1 MIGAINALNW
11 AEMEQTPQYP
21 KGDLRR
27 MLAVLAA
34 IDSLESA
41 TLVKLAE
48 RTGIDKKTVTNLIEQ
63 AREQA
68 GVAVAKNGAV
78 YSIEEWGPV
87 IKKAG
92 AKMCLAGALNAPI
105 M

>member
-1 MIGAINALNW
+1 
-11 AEMEQTPQYP
+11 MEQAPQYP

-34 IDSLESA
+34 IDSMEIA

-48 RTGIDKKTVTNLIEQ
+48 RTGIDKKTVTNLVEQ

-68 GVAVAKNGAV
+68 GVVIVKNGAA
-78 YSIEEWGPV
+78 YTIENWGPV

-92 AKMCLAGALNAPI
+92 ATMCLTGALNAPKI
-105 M
+105 

>member
-1 MIGAINALNW
+1 
-11 AEMEQTPQYP
+11 
-21 KGDLRR
+21 

-48 RTGIDKKTVTNLIEQ
+48 RTGIDKKTVTNLIDQ
-63 AREQA
+63 ARTQA
-68 GVAVAKNGAV
+68 GVLIEKNGAV
-78 YSIEEWGPV
+78 YSIREWGPV
-87 IKKAG
+87 IKKNG
-92 AKMCLAGALNAPI
+92 ARMCLTGALNAPK

>member
-1 MIGAINALNW
+1 MD
-11 AEMEQTPQYP
+11 QTPQYP

-27 MLAVLAA
+27 MLTVLAA

-48 RTGIDKKTVTNLIEQ
+48 RTGIDKKTVTNLIDQ
-63 AREQA
+63 ARTQA
-68 GVAVAKNGAV
+68 GVLIEKNGAV
-78 YSIEEWGPV
+78 YSIQEWGPV
-87 IKKAG
+87 IKKNG
-92 AKMCLAGALNAPI
+92 ARMCLTGALNAPK

>member
-1 MIGAINALNW
+1 MT
-11 AEMEQTPQYP
+11 QTPQYP

-34 IDSLESA
+34 IDALAPA

-48 RTGIDKKTVTNLIEQ
+48 RTGIDKKTVTNLIDQ

-68 GVAVAKNGAV
+68 GVIVVKSGAQ
-78 YSIEEWGPV
+78 YTIEEWGPI
-87 IKKAG
+87 IKKSG
-92 AKMCLAGALNAPI
+92 AKMCLNGALNAPI
-105 M
+105 I

>member
-1 MIGAINALNW
+1 
-11 AEMEQTPQYP
+11 
-21 KGDLRR
+21 

-34 IDSLESA
+34 IDALAPA

-68 GVAVAKNGAV
+68 GVIVVKSGAQ
-78 YSIEEWGPV
+78 YSIEEWGPI
-87 IKKAG
+87 IKKTG
-92 AKMCLAGALNAPI
+92 AKMCLTGALNAPI
-105 M
+105 I

>member
-1 MIGAINALNW
+1 M
-11 AEMEQTPQYP
+11 EMERTPQYP

-34 IDSLESA
+34 IDSMQPA
-41 TLVKLAE
+41 TLVKLVE
-48 RTGIDKKTVTNLIEQ
+48 RTGIDKKTVTNLIGQ

-68 GVAVAKNGAV
+68 GVIVDKSGVA
-78 YSIEEWGPV
+78 YSITEWGPV
-87 IKKAG
+87 IKRNG
-92 AKMCLAGALNAPI
+92 ARMCLTGALNAPT

>member
-1 MIGAINALNW
+1 MAL
-11 AEMEQTPQYP
+11 TPQYP

-34 IDSLESA
+34 IDALAPA

-68 GVAVAKNGAV
+68 GVIVVKSGAE
-78 YSIEEWGPV
+78 YSIEEWGPI

-92 AKMCLAGALNAPI
+92 AKMCLTGALNAPN

>member
-1 MIGAINALNW
+1 MD
-11 AEMEQTPQYP
+11 QTPQYP

-48 RTGIDKKTVTNLIEQ
+48 RTGIDKKTVTNLIDQ
-63 AREQA
+63 ACTQA
-68 GVAVAKNGAV
+68 GVLIEKNGAV
-78 YSIEEWGPV
+78 YSIREWGPV
-87 IKKAG
+87 IKKNG
-92 AKMCLAGALNAPI
+92 ARMCLTGALNAPK

>member
-1 MIGAINALNW
+1 
-11 AEMEQTPQYP
+11 
-21 KGDLRR
+21 

-34 IDSLESA
+34 IDALAPA

-68 GVAVAKNGAV
+68 GVIVVKSGTQ
-78 YSIEEWGPV
+78 YSIEEWGPI
-87 IKKAG
+87 IKKTG
-92 AKMCLAGALNAPI
+92 AKMCLTGAFNAPS